1 MKLTEAPILRM
12 YHLTI
17 NGAKRAEFLT
27 AGVHNLLTSH
37 EEEPGTLAMYAT
49 HLDDAGIDNFVVEL
63 YQNNAQY
70 EIHANSPQFKAYGQ
84 VAQKVVTD
92 KSMQELHPQFL
103 RTNDGDLVVS
113 EQNDYYL
120 KLTNFSISA
129 DMVVKFKDELKN
141 YHPESTVYLATIDSS
156 EIEWLSLELVKDGS
170 ESKLD
175 QSIKQF
181 SNKSDIKLLKVDA
194 LVSQAKVEFMELK

>member
-156 EIEWLSLELVKDGS
+156 EIEWLSLELVKDDS
-170 ESKLD
+170 ESVLNKNIQRFTD
-175 QSIKQF
+175 
-181 SNKSDIKLLKVDA
+181 KSDVKLLKVDS
-194 LVSQAKVEFMELK
+194 LVSQAKVGFSALK

>member
-1 MKLTEAPILRM
+1 MKLTEVPILRM

-17 NGAKRAEFLT
+17 DGSQRDDFVA

-49 HLDDAGIDNFVVEL
+49 HSDDAGIDNFVVEL
-63 YQNNAQY
+63 YQNNDQY
-70 EIHANSPQFKAYGQ
+70 QIHANSPQFKAYGK
-84 VAQKVVTD
+84 VAQKAVTN

-103 RTNDGDLVVS
+103 RTNDDDLVVS

-120 KLTNFSISA
+120 KLTDFSISA

-141 YHPESTVYLATIDSS
+141 YQPESTVYLATIDSS
-156 EIEWLSLELVKDGS
+156 EIEWLSLELVKDDS
-170 ESKLD
+170 ESLLD

-181 SNKSDIKLLKVDA
+181 SNESDIKLLKVDS
-194 LVSQAKVEFMELK
+194 LVSQSKVEFM

>member
-1 MKLTEAPILRM
+1 MKLTEVPILRM

-17 NGAKRAEFLT
+17 DGSKRDDFLA

-37 EEEPGTLAMYAT
+37 KEEPGTLAMYDT
-49 HLDDAGIDNFVVEL
+49 HSDDAGIDNFVVEL
-63 YQNNAQY
+63 YQNNDQY
-70 EIHANSPQFKAYGQ
+70 QIHANSPQFKAYGQ

-103 RTNDGDLVVS
+103 RTNDDDLVVS

-129 DMVVKFKDELKN
+129 DMVVKFKGELKN
-141 YHPESTVYLATIDSS
+141 YQPESTVYLATIDSS
-156 EIEWLSLELVKDGS
+156 ETDWLSLELVKDDS
-170 ESKLD
+170 ESVLD
-175 QSIKQF
+175 QSIRRF
-181 SNKSDIKLLKVDA
+181 SNESDIKLLKVDS
-194 LVSQAKVEFMELK
+194 LVSQSKVEFMG